1 MAKAAP
7 KSYQVTDKSPLTYNG
22 KRAMPSDVVTD
33 IPGEDISW
41 LLEGGYIV
49 PVESAPEPQPVE
61 VSAVEVEAPPVGEVE
76 TITETI
82 TVKAGE
88 APVVETTEA
97 TEPDP
102 ATTEAN

>member
-7 KSYQVTDKSPLTYNG
+7 NSYQVTDKSPLTYNG

-49 PVESAPEPQPVE
+49 PVESAPEPDVDA
-61 VSAVEVEAPPVGEVE
+61 S
-76 TITETI
+76 
-82 TVKAGE
+82 
-88 APVVETTEA
+88 
-97 TEPDP
+97 EPAP